1 MKNFRAIVHY
11 TVIAEYR
18 VEAETVEE
26 AEQKII
32 DYDTDVKENIIGHVE
47 ESLEIKHIEEE

>member
-1 MKNFRAIVHY
+1 MKDFRAIVHY

-18 VEAETVEE
+18 VSAETAEE

-32 DYDTDVKENIIGHVE
+32 DYDADVKEDIIGHVE
-47 ESLEIKHIEEE
+47 ESLEIQHMEEE